1 MSNDTFEKRTEL
13 DQTQNKLTET
23 LRDYLHLLPL
33 KYRSEILELAAEI
46 IQARD
51 RRQKVVIQAFL
62 NYGGSLQDL
71 DADFGFDPSQL
82 ELGNDFQKKLQV
94 EINKALDSDQFKT
107 AKKLIEVWTRFCG
120 RKVEDLNL
128 ELFKEF
134 STHQKSGV
142 LASLKK
148 DGLQTEILDQ
158 IELWTESL
166 GFDIAELGLEN
177 WTKAD
182 FENQVKKIQETQ
194 NGLNR
199 IKTGIK
205 IWTEVLGRDLQD
217 LDTTVF
223 GEKIKFLIRRN
234 IFNSSQ
240 PNLLECRQIA
250 EFWVEK
256 LEPTMGTLELELHVQ
271 NTIKR
276 FMEDTAEVSPAEDTW
291 IWIWVNLCK
300 RNVAE
305 IDGVENS
312 LKSFIEAG
320 GQNYFEHSLM
330 IAIKIWKEL
339 LGRYLGGLNLEK
351 LHTYLNEH
359 PEAIELLSIEEAEIW
374 LDCVYDPNRE
384 GDKYKRSLIIQ
395 KLEREFIAGL
405 RNSGRNDS
413 KKSLGLWHKFEPEK
427 AAIVSAFLQLDPE
440 QQKHIFDSAQQESQ
454 SKGSQCL
461 YQLHE
466 YICALTEQAISA
478 RK

>member
-1 MSNDTFEKRTEL
+1 MSNEKRTEL
-13 DQTQNKLTET
+13 DQTQNKLAET
-23 LRDYLHLLPL
+23 LQDYLHLLPL
-33 KYRSEILELAAEI
+33 KYRSEILEPAAEI
-46 IQARD
+46 IQARN

-62 NYGGSLQDL
+62 NYGGLLQDL

-94 EINKALDSDQFKT
+94 EINKALDSDEFKT

-300 RNVAE
+300 KNVE
-305 IDGVENS
+305 DCKGVQQN
-312 LKSFIEAG
+312 LKKFIEEG
-320 GQNYFEHSLM
+320 GEENFKHSLM
-330 IAIKIWKEL
+330 IAIKTWKEF
-339 LGRYLGGLNLEK
+339 LGKNLEDLYLEP

-359 PEAIELLSIEEAEIW
+359 PEAIELLSIEEVEIW
-374 LDCVYDPNRE
+374 MDLIANLNSKA
-384 GDKYKRSLIIQ
+384 DKNLLNLIIE
-395 KLEREFIAGL
+395 KIKRELICGL
-405 RNSGRNDS
+405 RNSGVPAP
-413 KKSLGLWHKFEPEK
+413 KKLIELWNKIGTEDVDL
-427 AAIVSAFLQLDPE
+427 IWAFLQLTA
-440 QQKHIFDSAQQESQ
+440 QQQQNIFDSAQKESQ
-454 SKGSQCL
+454 SKVAQVNINAL
-461 YQLHE
+461 FNR
-466 YICALTEQAISA
+466 ICNLTAKAISE
-478 RK
+478 KK

>member
-1 MSNDTFEKRTEL
+1 MSNEKRTEL
-13 DQTQNKLTET
+13 DQTQNKLAET
-23 LRDYLHLLPL
+23 LKDYLHLLPL
-33 KYRSEILELAAEI
+33 KYRSEILEPAAEI
-46 IQARD
+46 IQARN
-51 RRQKVVIQAFL
+51 RRQKGVIQAFL
-62 NYGGSLQDL
+62 NYGGLLQDL

-94 EINKALDSDQFKT
+94 EINKALDSDEFKT
-107 AKKLIEVWTRFCG
+107 AKKLIEIWTRFCG

-128 ELFKEF
+128 ELFKEY
-134 STHQKSGV
+134 STHPESGV
-142 LASLKK
+142 LAYLKK
-148 DGLQTEILDQ
+148 HGPQTDILDR

-166 GFDIAELGLEN
+166 GWDIAELGLEN

-182 FENQVKKIQETQ
+182 FENQVERIYEPA
-194 NGLNR
+194 NGLNF

-205 IWTEVLGRDLQD
+205 IWTEVLGRNLKDLNK
-217 LDTTVF
+217 TVF
-223 GEKIKFLIRRN
+223 AETIGFLITGN
-234 IFNSSQ
+234 ILNYDQ

-256 LEPTMGTLELELHVQ
+256 LKPTMGPLDLDAYSQ
-271 NTIKR
+271 DKIKR

-300 RNVAE
+300 KNVE
-305 IDGVENS
+305 DCKGVQQN
-312 LKSFIEAG
+312 LKKFIEEG
-320 GQNYFEHSLM
+320 GEVNFNHSLM
-330 IAIKIWKEL
+330 IAIKTWKEL